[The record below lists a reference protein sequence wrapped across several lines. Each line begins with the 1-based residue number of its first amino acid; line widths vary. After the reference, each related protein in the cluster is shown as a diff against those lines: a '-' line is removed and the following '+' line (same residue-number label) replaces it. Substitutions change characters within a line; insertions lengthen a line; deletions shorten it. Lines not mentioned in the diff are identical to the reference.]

1 MLNKNCFFGFV
12 LYLCPYRTFAST
24 RNHMIPGIVLYVVV
38 SVVGAMVMLIEYR
51 HRTYSIIIHV
61 GEASKLTQAARALFS
76 GGVVVCRLSW
86 AG

>member
-1 MLNKNCFFGFV
+1 
-12 LYLCPYRTFAST
+12 
-24 RNHMIPGIVLYVVV
+24 
-38 SVVGAMVMLIEYR
+38 MLIEYR